1 MFAAFL
7 LPTILARRHVSA
19 LAKPAQERLVRK
31 KPEPL
36 GNRTDRVVAV
46 MQTLAGHRQPHPVEN
61 FAITSAEFL
70 QLAMQTARASAE
82 LHRDRFL
89 GGNSF
94 DDHRAQQVPQFI
106 GPRRRTTMRP
116 EKRSLGQGG
125 GRKGNTGG

>member
-46 MQTLAGHRQPHPVEN
+46 MQTPAGHRQPHPVEN
-61 FAITSAEFL
+61 FAITSAGFL
-70 QLAMQTARASAE
+70 PIAMQATRAGAE
-82 LHRDRFL
+82 LHRERFL
-89 GGNSF
+89 GRHAF
-94 DDHRAQQVPQFI
+94 DDHRDDTVPHFLGQ
-106 GPRRRTTMRP
+106 RRRTLMTAD
-116 EKRSLGQGG
+116 EVA
-125 GRKGNTGG
+125 RKHSENTL

>member
-1 MFAAFL
+1 MRISDWSSDVCSSDLFL

-70 QLAMQTARASAE
+70 QIAMQTARAGAE
-82 LHRDRFL
+82 
-89 GGNSF
+89 
-94 DDHRAQQVPQFI
+94 QI
-106 GPRRRTTMRP
+106 GREAWRERV
-116 EKRSLGQGG
+116 GQDG
-125 GRKGNTGG
+125 

>member
-70 QLAMQTARASAE
+70 QIAMQAARAGAE

-89 GGNSF
+89 GRSEEHTSELQSLMRLSYAVFCLKKKNITQS
-94 DDHRAQQVPQFI
+94 P
-106 GPRRRTTMRP
+106 TT
-116 EKRSLGQGG
+116 
-125 GRKGNTGG
+125 